1 MKKKTKILISI
12 LAVMTVALTAGSF
25 WAGNYLVD
33 YALYRADQAPQSA
46 NDGKAPV
53 NETYG
58 NEEANKAEEQ
68 RLTDLWL
75 ETVVLEKKEIVSH
88 DGLTLR
94 ALQYT
99 ADPTSHRYA
108 LVIHGYTS
116 NKEAMQT
123 EARHFSE
130 LGYTVITPDNRAH
143 GESDGSYIG
152 MGWLDRKDLLLW
164 IDQVVKQDPDAE
176 IVLYGVSM
184 GGATVMMTA
193 GEALPS
199 NVKAIIEDCGY
210 TSVYEMFKNQ
220 LDYRFGLPEFPFLAT
235 ADIMTGIRAG
245 YHFKEASAVKQL
257 EKATVPMM
265 FIHGSNDTYVPT
277 KMVYQVYEAC
287 PTEKELL
294 VIEGAAH
301 EASADVDPQLYWDSI
316 AAFLGRFLPA
326 A

>member
-1 MKKKTKILISI
+1 M
-12 LAVMTVALTAGSF
+12 
-25 WAGNYLVD
+25 
-33 YALYRADQAPQSA
+33 
-46 NDGKAPV
+46 

-130 LGYTVITPDNRAH
+130 NLATRSSPRITARMAK
-143 GESDGSYIG
+143 SDGSYIG
-152 MGWLDRKDLLLW
+152 MGWLDHQDLLLW

-193 GEALPS
+193 GEAFTF

-220 LDYRFGLPEFPFLAT
+220 LDYRFGLPEFPFLNRGYY
-235 ADIMTGIRAG
+235 DRNPRR
-245 YHFKEASAVKQL
+245 YHFKEASAKKTARKSNRPDDVYPQ
-257 EKATVPMM
+257 
-265 FIHGSNDTYVPT
+265 SNDTL
-277 KMVYQVYEAC
+277 C
-287 PTEKELL
+287 
-294 VIEGAAH
+294 
-301 EASADVDPQLYWDSI
+301 ADK
-316 AAFLGRFLPA
+316 R
-326 A
+326 